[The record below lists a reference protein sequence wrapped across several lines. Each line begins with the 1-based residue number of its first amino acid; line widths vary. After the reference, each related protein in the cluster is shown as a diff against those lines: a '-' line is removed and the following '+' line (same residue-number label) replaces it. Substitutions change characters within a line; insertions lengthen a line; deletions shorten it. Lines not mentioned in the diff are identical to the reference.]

1 MCGYASPGKF
11 HRHASLGDGMNMV
24 GTLET
29 LSVSLCGISVILWM
43 SIGTIA
49 RSEKAEIIG
58 QRAIMSFCIL
68 ASILLFSLH
77 SLGGDLWGS
86 RNAARPMAVF
96 SLVLAAASILN
107 LKGKEVQGE
116 VNPHQI
122 RRLRAMEHD
131 D

>member
-1 MCGYASPGKF
+1 MI
-11 HRHASLGDGMNMV
+11 LVD
-24 GTLET
+24 TLET

-49 RSEKAEIIG
+49 RSEKAEIVG
-58 QRAIMSFCIL
+58 QRTIMSFCIL

-77 SLGGDLWGS
+77 YLGGDLWGS

-96 SLVLAAASILN
+96 SLVLAAASSLN

-122 RRLRAMEHD
+122 RRLRAERRD

>member
-1 MCGYASPGKF
+1 VDCTLPGKF
-11 HRHASLGDGMNMV
+11 HRHAALGEGMSLVD
-24 GTLET
+24 TLET

-49 RSEKAEIIG
+49 RSEKAEIMG
-58 QRAIMSFCIL
+58 QRGIMSLCIL

-77 SLGGDLWGS
+77 YLGGDLWGS

-96 SLVLAAASILN
+96 SLVLAAASNLN

-122 RRLRAMEHD
+122 RRLRAAERD

>member
-1 MCGYASPGKF
+1 MDYTPPGKF
-11 HRHASLGDGMNMV
+11 HRHAALGDGMSLV

-58 QRAIMSFCIL
+58 QRAIMSFCIM

-122 RRLRAMEHD
+122 RRLRAKEHD